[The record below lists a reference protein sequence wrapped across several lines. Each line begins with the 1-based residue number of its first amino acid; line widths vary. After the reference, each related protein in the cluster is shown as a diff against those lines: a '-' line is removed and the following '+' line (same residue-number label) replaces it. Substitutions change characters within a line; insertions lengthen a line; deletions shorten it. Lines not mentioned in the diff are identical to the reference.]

1 MNVVL
6 QAEMTEHLGRE
17 HGEQT
22 DDRQGYRNG
31 SYERTLTTRI
41 GSLKLEVP
49 RDRDGT
55 FQTKLFER
63 YQRSEKALVWAP
75 YADGASRREHTPRE
89 EDHHRALRSRVQSAN
104 GEQSD

>member
-1 MNVVL
+1 
-6 QAEMTEHLGRE
+6 MTEHLGAE

-22 DDRQGYRNG
+22 DDRRGYRNG

-75 YADGASRREHTPRE
+75 HADGASRGEHTPRE

-104 GEQSD
+104 SE